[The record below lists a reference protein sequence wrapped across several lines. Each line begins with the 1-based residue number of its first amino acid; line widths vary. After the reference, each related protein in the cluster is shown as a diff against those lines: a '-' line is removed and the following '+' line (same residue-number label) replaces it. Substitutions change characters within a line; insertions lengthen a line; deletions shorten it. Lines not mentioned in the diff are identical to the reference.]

1 LWGWGWFGRL
11 TQGRFGWRGGVAVI
25 EVLVDGIADGPA
37 PRVGAEGVGVFVL
50 REMDGLG
57 ERLGEIG

>member
-1 LWGWGWFGRL
+1 MGSLIRWWL
-11 TQGRFGWRGGVAVI
+11 GWRGGVAVI
-25 EVLVDGIADGPA
+25 EVLVDGVADGPA